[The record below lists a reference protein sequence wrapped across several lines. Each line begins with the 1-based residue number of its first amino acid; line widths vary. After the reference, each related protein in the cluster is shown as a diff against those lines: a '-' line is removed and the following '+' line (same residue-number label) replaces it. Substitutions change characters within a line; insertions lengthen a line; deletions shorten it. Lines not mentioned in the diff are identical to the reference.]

1 MDKTSY
7 IFYFMCDSPI
17 NDRLLNIKYHFYDEI
32 IENMWITALIT
43 HQPKLASTPYNRWL
57 IAF

>member
-17 NDRLLNIKYHFYDEI
+17 SFNLLNIKYHSIEN
-32 IENMWITALIT
+32 IENMWISVPIT

>member
-17 NDRLLNIKYHFYDEI
+17 NEHLLNIKYHS
-32 IENMWITALIT
+32 IENMWISVPIT

-57 IAF
+57 VAF

>member
-1 MDKTSY
+1 MAKTSY

-17 NDRLLNIKYHFYDEI
+17 NEHLLNIKYHS
-32 IENMWITALIT
+32 IENMWISVPIT
-43 HQPKLASTPYNRWL
+43 HQPKLASTPYKRWL